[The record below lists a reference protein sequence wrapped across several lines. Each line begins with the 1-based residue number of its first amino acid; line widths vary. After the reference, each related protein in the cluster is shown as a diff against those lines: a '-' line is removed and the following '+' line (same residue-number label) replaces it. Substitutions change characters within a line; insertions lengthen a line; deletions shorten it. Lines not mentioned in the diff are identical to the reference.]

1 MKKRNIIALILV
13 STVTGIIVRCLLSK
27 KSPKKEIIAPV
38 DDNKGIPD
46 TAKKVTIVI
55 KDDKGNIIHSDSRVV
70 TDETDAIEISCPA
83 DLFETGKKYTVQES
97 DDDTCEEAVNKIEFL
112 NADSAS
118 VESEENS
125 ISSVTDSAPADAKF
139 PADPVPLRD
148 EKNEDTTKESDNR
161 TNVSS
166 DVPDESTES
175 NLTDTPEET
184 VEPIPDSEEDKECK
198 FETDSTKGLA
208 DDIVRLMLDEHDRDT
223 GTYNF
228 NLTEESYLVNIA
240 HDVMRSPDFPFKDS
254 KIKFTSDVFI
264 AVNSSEKRIVFI
276 VKTEKENKLSYNY
289 LICKVDNGKVVI
301 DTENT
306 FRLVAG
312 FPSLSHVTTTKAE
325 LTKGQKEQVKKS
337 LNVLALSYCEGPFTE
352 ADKITY
358 LSILKDL
365 KPRKSFAMQKVY
377 KYFYKKF

>member
-1 MKKRNIIALILV
+1 MKKRNIIAVILV

-27 KSPKKEIIAPV
+27 KSPKKEVIAPV
-38 DDNKGIPD
+38 DDDKGIPN
-46 TAKKVTIVI
+46 TTKKITIVI
-55 KDDKGNIIHSDSRVV
+55 RDEKGNIIHSDSREV
-70 TDETDAIEISCPA
+70 TDETDAIEISYPA
-83 DLFETGKKYTVQES
+83 HLFETGKKYTVQES
-97 DDDTCEEAVNKIEFL
+97 DDDSCEEAVNKVEFL

-118 VESEENS
+118 VEPKEGS
-125 ISSVTDSAPADAKF
+125 ISSVTDSAPSDIEF
-139 PADPVPLRD
+139 PEDPVPLRN
-148 EKNEDTTKESDNR
+148 EKTEETTEASDDHV
-161 TNVSS
+161 NVTS

-175 NLTDTPEET
+175 DSSDTAEGT

-198 FETDSTKGLA
+198 FETNSTKGLA
-208 DDIVRLMLDEHDRDT
+208 DDIVRLMLDERDRDT

-254 KIKFTSDVFI
+254 KIKFTSDVFF
-264 AVNSSEKRIVFI
+264 AVNSDEKRIVFI
-276 VKTEKENKLSYNY
+276 VKAEKDNKLSYNY
-289 LICKVDNGKVVI
+289 LICKVDNGKAVI

-352 ADKITY
+352 VDKITY